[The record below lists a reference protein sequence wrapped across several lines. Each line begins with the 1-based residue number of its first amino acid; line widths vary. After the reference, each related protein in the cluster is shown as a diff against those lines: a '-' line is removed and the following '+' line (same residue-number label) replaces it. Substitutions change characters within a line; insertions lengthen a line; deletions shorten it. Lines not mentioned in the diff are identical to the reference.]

1 MALIEAEGLA
11 KRVEE
16 RWLWRGLDIALAP
29 GERLAV
35 RGPSG
40 AGKTLLLRALAGLEP
55 LEEGVI
61 RYRDRELVGTTMP
74 SYRAQVVYLAQ
85 RPAAVAGTV
94 EDALR
99 LPFRFRVHHGRPFPR
114 DAILADLAALGRDET
129 FLRRPAERLSG
140 GEAQLVALLRAFAI
154 APQVLLLD
162 EPAASLDEEASDAL
176 EALVGAWLHADR
188 SRAVMW
194 TSHHAA
200 QLARVTDRSVWIG
213 AAA

>member
-11 KRVEE
+11 RRVEG
-16 RWLWRGLDIALAP
+16 RWLWRGLDLSLAA

-40 AGKTLLLRALAGLEP
+40 AGKTLLLRTLAGLEP
-55 LEEGVI
+55 VEDGVI
-61 RYRDRELVGTTMP
+61 RYQDRELAAAAMP
-74 SYRAQVVYLAQ
+74 RYRAQVVYLAQ

-99 LPFRFRVHHGRPFPR
+99 LPFRFRVHRGRPFPR
-114 DAILADLAALGRDET
+114 EAILENLAVLGRDES

-140 GEAQLVALLRAFAI
+140 GEAQLVALLRALAI
-154 APQVLLLD
+154 EPQVLLLD
-162 EPAASLDEEASDAL
+162 EPAASLDEEAAAAL
-176 EALVGAWLHADR
+176 ETLVGAWLQADR
-188 SRAVMW
+188 SRAVVW

-200 QLARVTDRSVWIG
+200 QLERVTDRSVWIG
-213 AAA
+213 AQA

>member
-1 MALIEAEGLA
+1 MTLIEAEGLA
-11 KRVEE
+11 KRVDD
-16 RWLWRGLDIALAP
+16 RWLWRELDIALAP

-40 AGKTLLLRALAGLEP
+40 SGKTLLLRALAGLEP
-55 LEEGVI
+55 VEEGVI
-61 RYRDRELVGTTMP
+61 RYRDRELVGAAMP

-99 LPFRFRVHHGRPFPR
+99 LPFRFRVHRDRRFPR
-114 DAILADLAALGRDET
+114 DEILADLATLGRDET
-129 FLRRPAERLSG
+129 FLHRPAERLSG

-162 EPAASLDEEASDAL
+162 EPAASLDEEAADAL
-176 EALVGAWLHADR
+176 EALVGEWLQADR
-188 SRAVMW
+188 SRAVVW

-200 QLARVTDRSVWIG
+200 QLERVTDRSVRIG
-213 AAA
+213 AEA